1 MRIGLFLV
9 AVVLVSCSPPVE
21 EMDAGITPVRD
32 AGVRRDAGIPDAG
45 EVDAGPPPCI
55 DNDNDGRGENC
66 AFPDCDDTNQM
77 ISVTLTGY
85 RDADS
90 DMATVGPAVQVCTSG
105 TLPNTYRAM
114 ASAMPDCDDA
124 DATRTVLRMGYLDA
138 DGDGVTVGGAVPFCT
153 GGTLPANY
161 QPMASALPDCDD
173 MNDAR
178 YISMTGFVDA
188 DGDMATVGA
197 RLTFCTNG
205 TLPTGHRAMASA
217 VADCNDMNAAIYL
230 PLTGFLDADG
240 DMSTVGSAVTL
251 CTAGTLPT
259 NYRATASATADCDDA
274 SPARFANVT
283 GFADLDWDGVTVA
296 SSTTLCGSGVLPP
309 GYAATKT
316 ALADCDDA
324 NAAINPFAPELADD
338 GIDNDCG
345 GGDVTHTSIS
355 LTSTGFYV
363 DGAGCSGTPTGS
375 SSSPFCTITDA
386 VDAID
391 NTATGFGTIFI
402 SAGTYEAVIIPR
414 NVDLTILG
422 GYRNVGGTWTRNITN
437 NTVRIR
443 ATTVDTSLNV
453 SVLVTRLIID
463 GLSIEAPFGFANS
476 FAMQSSSPMWLS
488 RVTMSPNPTDTAT
501 SSIGVRMSGTTTIVG
516 SRIQGFNRKAIDF
529 VGNSSQQ
536 LRVFTSQLGVIGGSG
551 IATIV
556 DLGALSGGG
565 LLKSNQLTSSTGT
578 DAVGVRTPRA
588 PAETTLVAN
597 TIELLSSTASAT
609 WLNNEGFVTA
619 LGNRF
624 TGASNTVGCVGVRTV
639 ASSGQ
644 MSRTTLG
651 GNLIYV
657 QSLSTNCVG
666 VRVSSGTAELAHNIL
681 RVAGTT
687 NSDGIIIDGT
697 ATTTT
702 LLNNIFMSTR
712 AITPSATSQFT
723 AYGNL
728 FDSTI
733 VNTLVVGAS
742 MVTNPTTFNACTWQG
757 CVGAGITKYAPPLF
771 VSPAMS
777 DYALQDSSVCLNG
790 GADPTKVNLSLSPVF
805 VYAPN
810 GPRPVGT
817 GYDVGM
823 FER

>member
-21 EMDAGITPVRD
+21 EMDAGVKPTRD

-45 EVDAGPPPCI
+45 EFDAGPPPCI

-66 AFPDCDDTNQM
+66 PFPDCDDTNQM
-77 ISVTLTGY
+77 ISVTLMGF

-90 DMATVGPAVQVCTSG
+90 DMATVGAAVQVCTSG

-114 ASAMPDCDDA
+114 ASAVPDCDDA
-124 DATRTVLRMGYLDA
+124 DPARTVLRMGYLDM

-153 GGTLPANY
+153 GGTLPTNY

-173 MNDAR
+173 MNDAK
-178 YISMTGFVDA
+178 YISQTGFVDA
-188 DGDMATVGA
+188 DGDMATIGA

-205 TLPTGHRAMASA
+205 PLPAGHRAMASA
-217 VADCNDMNAAIYL
+217 VADCNDMNASIFL
-230 PLTGFLDADG
+230 PLTGFLDTDG
-240 DMSTVGSAVTL
+240 DQFTVGSAVML
-251 CTAGTLPT
+251 CTAGMLPS
-259 NYRATASATADCDDA
+259 NYRPAASATPDCDDA
-274 SPARFANVT
+274 SPARFSNVT
-283 GFADLDWDGVTVA
+283 GYADLDWDGVTVA
-296 SSTTLCGSGVLPP
+296 SSTTLCGAGVLPP
-309 GYAATKT
+309 GYAVARTS
-316 ALADCDDA
+316 LADCDDT
-324 NAAINPFAPELADD
+324 NAGISPFAPELADD
-338 GIDNDCG
+338 GVDNDCG

-355 LTSTGFYV
+355 ATSTGFYV
-363 DGAGCSGTPTGS
+363 DSAGCSGTPSGGAS
-375 SSSPFCTITDA
+375 APFCEISDA
-386 VDAID
+386 VNAID
-391 NTATGFGTIFI
+391 NSPTGFGTIFV
-402 SAGTYEAVIIPR
+402 SAGSYGGVFIPR
-414 NVDLTILG
+414 SVDITILG
-422 GYRNVGGTWTRNITN
+422 GYRNVGGTWTRNITA
-437 NTVRIR
+437 NTARIR
-443 ATTVDTSLNV
+443 AITTDTSFNV
-453 SVLVTRLIID
+453 GLQVTRLIVD
-463 GLSIEAPFGFANS
+463 GLSIEAPFESIAY
-476 FAMQSSSPMWLS
+476 ALQSSSPMWLS
-488 RVTMSPNPTDTAT
+488 RVTMIPNSGNPTAAST
-501 SSIGVRMSGTTTIVG
+501 GVRMSANTTIVG
-516 SRIQGFNRKAIDF
+516 SRIQGFTRKAIDF
-529 VGNSSQQ
+529 TGNAGQQ
-536 LRVFTSQLGVIGGSG
+536 VRVFNSQLGVIGGS
-551 IATIV
+551 ASTTIV

-565 LLKSNQLTSSTGT
+565 VLKSNQLTSSTGT

-597 TIELLSSTASAT
+597 TIELLSSTASST

-644 MSRTTLG
+644 MSRTTLA

-666 VRVSSGTAELAHNIL
+666 VRVSSGTAELAHNIV

-687 NSDGIIIDGT
+687 NSDGIIVDGT

-702 LLNNIFMSTR
+702 LLNNVFMSTR
-712 AITPSATSQFT
+712 AITPSASSQIS

-742 MVTNPTTFNACTWQG
+742 TVINPPTFNACTWQG
-757 CVGAGITKYAPPLF
+757 CVGAGVTKYAQPLF
-771 VSPAMS
+771 TNLGMG
-777 DYALQDSSVCLNG
+777 DYTLQDSSVCLNG
-790 GADPTKVNLSLSPVF
+790 GADPAKVNLSLIPIF
-805 VYAPN
+805 AYAPN
-810 GPRPVGT
+810 GPRPVGV
-817 GYDVGM
+817 GYDIGM